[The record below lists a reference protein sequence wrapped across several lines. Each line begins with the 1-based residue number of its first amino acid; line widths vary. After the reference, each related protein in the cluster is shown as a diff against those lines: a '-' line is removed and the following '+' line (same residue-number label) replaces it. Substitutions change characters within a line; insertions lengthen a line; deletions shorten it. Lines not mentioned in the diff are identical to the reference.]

1 MCDTINL
8 FGYQTFENFMDGIE
22 DKQIVV
28 ECLETPIMCELI
40 LDKKEKKKKSVRFMD
55 EDKVK
60 TFDEPRENNICPKY
74 YLPNSLED
82 VHQMYCRSG
91 MYLEEEELQL
101 VLIENNLFNSGDEVN
116 DKELKKITN
125 IMKKQEINVIKERKK
140 LTNVRE
146 IVTEYLTGN
155 QQILNK
161 VSKTLI
167 LDCVIYMMEV
177 YEHLEKEGAS
187 YTFDYK
193 SGVTI
198 SNREGKRQR
207 NFLKKKIE
215 YVTNKFL

>member
-22 DKQIVV
+22 NKPIVA

-74 YLPNSLED
+74 NLPPSSED
-82 VHQMYCRSG
+82 VSSMFCRNG
-91 MYLEEEELQL
+91 MYLEDEEQQL
-101 VLIENNLFNSGDEVN
+101 DLIENNIFNDGEKVN
-116 DKELKKITN
+116 DKELKKSSN
-125 IMKKQEINVIKERKK
+125 IMSFNHIKLIKEHNK
-140 LTNVRE
+140 LNDIRE
-146 IVTEYLTGN
+146 IVTDYLTGN
-155 QQILNK
+155 QQILDK
-161 VSKTLI
+161 VSQTNI
-167 LDCVIYMMEV
+167 IDCVLYMMEV
-177 YEHLEKEGAS
+177 YEHLETDGTT
-187 YTFDYK
+187 YTFEYK

-207 NFLKKKIE
+207 EFLKSKIE
-215 YVTNKFL
+215 YVTNKYL